1 MAFQLKKNLSVGG
14 IPVMKKHTYRT
25 KNVNQINWLE
35 LRNHLNGQPV
45 IFAID
50 VAKEQQYALLNTI
63 DDSVSHFIKW
73 PLFETPNLINELT
86 QLNCPI
92 TVVMEATGT
101 YGDAMR
107 YQFKNAGFNIYQVH
121 AKQVNDAK
129 EIYDGVPS
137 LHDAKSA
144 YLIARLHKEGC
155 TKPWHELNDNAREL
169 NAAQREYGIHQ
180 DQYERN
186 RNRLEAYLSRHW
198 PEVLVIVDLT
208 SVTLENLLINY
219 GSPQDIA
226 TNAEEAVRKMKIW
239 GRHFLSDDKINQIIV
254 SAQNTIGVPC
264 IEAERQYL
272 QALAREMQHSRCE
285 GKIAKQ
291 QIEGKVQAMDGLEEM
306 ARLIGKLTTAVL
318 ISLHLDPRLY
328 VSARCFLKA
337 LGLNLKE
344 KSSGQI
350 QGPLKL
356 SKRGSSTA
364 RKYLFLAALRLIQND
379 PIIAQWY
386 QKKLNPNAKMKM
398 VAACM
403 RKLAKALWH
412 VARGEKF
419 NAAKLVTL

>member
-1 MAFQLKKNLSVGG
+1 
-14 IPVMKKHTYRT
+14 MKKHTYRT
-25 KNVNQINWLE
+25 KNVNQINWPQ
-35 LRNHLNGQPV
+35 LRNSLNNQPV
-45 IFAID
+45 IFAVD
-50 VAKEQQYALLNTI
+50 VAKGQQYALFTTA
-63 DDSVSHFIKW
+63 DDSISQFIKW
-73 PLFETPNLINELT
+73 PLFETTHLINELT
-86 QLNCPI
+86 QLSCPI
-92 TVVMEATGT
+92 SIVMEATGT

-129 EIYDGVPS
+129 EIYDGVPG

-144 YLIARLHKEGC
+144 YLIAKLHKQGC
-155 TKPWHELNDNAREL
+155 TRPWRDLDDNVRERHAAR
-169 NAAQREYGIHQ
+169 REYDIHQ

-198 PEVLVIVDLT
+198 PEVLPIVDL
-208 SVTLENLLINY
+208 SNVTLENVLITY
-219 GSPQDIA
+219 GSPQGIA
-226 TNAEEAVRKMKIW
+226 ADAEEAAKKMKIR
-239 GRHFLSDDKINQIIV
+239 GRTFLSDEKINQIII

-291 QIEGKVQAMDGLEEM
+291 QIEANVEAMAGLQEM
-306 ARLIGKLTTAVL
+306 AGLIGKLTTAAL
-318 ISLHLDPRLY
+318 ISLHLDPRLFP
-328 VSARCFLKA
+328 SARCFLKA
-337 LGLNLKE
+337 PGLNLKE

-350 QGPLKL
+350 QGRLKL
-356 SKRGSSTA
+356 SKRGSSIA

-379 PIIAQWY
+379 PLIARWY

-398 VAACM
+398 VTACM

-412 VARGEKF
+412 VARGAKF
-419 NAAKLVTL
+419 DAAKLVTL

>member
-1 MAFQLKKNLSVGG
+1 
-14 IPVMKKHTYRT
+14 MKKHTYRT
-25 KNVNQINWLE
+25 KNVNQINWPE
-35 LRNHLNGQPV
+35 LRNTLNGQPV

-50 VAKEQQYALLNTI
+50 VAKEQQYALLTTA
-63 DDSVSHFIKW
+63 DDSVSQFIKW
-73 PLFETPNLINELT
+73 PLFETTHLINELT

-92 TVVMEATGT
+92 SIVMEATGT

-107 YQFKNAGFNIYQVH
+107 YQFKNAGFTIYQVH

-144 YLIARLHKEGC
+144 YLIARLHKQAC
-155 TKPWHELNDNAREL
+155 TKPWCDLDDNAREL
-169 NAAQREYGIHQ
+169 NAARREYDIHQ
-180 DQYERN
+180 DQYDRN

-198 PEVLVIVDLT
+198 PEVLPIVDLS
-208 SVTLENLLINY
+208 SVTLENLLITY

-226 TNAEEAVRKMKIW
+226 AHAVEAAKKMKIW
-239 GRHFLSDDKINQIIV
+239 GRTFLSDDKISQIII

-264 IEAERQYL
+264 IDAERQYL

-285 GKIAKQ
+285 GKVAKQ
-291 QIEGKVQAMDGLEEM
+291 QIETKVEAMDGLQEM
-306 ARLIGKLTTAVL
+306 ARLIGKLTTAAL
-318 ISLHLDPRLY
+318 ISLHLDPRLFP
-328 VSARCFLKA
+328 SARCFLKA

-350 QGPLKL
+350 QGRLKL

-379 PIIAQWY
+379 SVIARWY

-412 VARGEKF
+412 VARGAKF
-419 NAAKLVTL
+419 EAAKLVTL

>member
-1 MAFQLKKNLSVGG
+1 
-14 IPVMKKHTYRT
+14 MKKHTYRT
-25 KNVNQINWLE
+25 KNVNQINWPE
-35 LRNHLNGQPV
+35 LRNNLNGQPV
-45 IFAID
+45 IFAVD
-50 VAKEQQYALLNTI
+50 VAKDQQYALLTTA
-63 DDSVSHFIKW
+63 DDSVSQFIKW
-73 PLFETPNLINELT
+73 PLFETTNLINELT

-92 TVVMEATGT
+92 TIIMEATGT

-107 YQFKNAGFNIYQVH
+107 YQFKNASFNIYQVH

-155 TKPWHELNDNAREL
+155 TKPWRDLDDNAREL
-169 NAAQREYGIHQ
+169 HAARREYDIHQ

-198 PEVLVIVDLT
+198 PEVLPIIDLS
-208 SVTLENLLINY
+208 SVTLENLLITY
-219 GSPQDIA
+219 GSPQDVA
-226 TNAEEAVRKMKIW
+226 AHAEEAAKKMKIW
-239 GRHFLSDDKINQIIV
+239 GRTFLSNDKINQIII

-264 IEAERQYL
+264 IEAECQYL

-285 GKIAKQ
+285 GKVAKQ
-291 QIEGKVQAMDGLEEM
+291 QVEAKVEAMDGLQEM
-306 ARLIGKLTTAVL
+306 ASLIGKLTTAAL
-318 ISLHLDPRLY
+318 ISLHLDPRLFP
-328 VSARCFLKA
+328 SARCFLKA

-350 QGPLKL
+350 QGRLKL

-379 PIIAQWY
+379 PIIARWY

-412 VARGEKF
+412 VARGAKF